1 MVTHGG
7 QYVRLHLCWLQLP
20 NKLEKKLSIQ
30 DIRHNENAEIQ
41 KSNNVT
47 PENYLNGDLNINVSQ
62 FLENGDNDEKIV
74 SIKCKEVDRDINE
87 LTTSISDL
95 SLNT

>member
-1 MVTHGG
+1 M
-7 QYVRLHLCWLQLP
+7 
-20 NKLEKKLSIQ
+20 NS
-30 DIRHNENAEIQ
+30 
-41 KSNNVT
+41 
-47 PENYLNGDLNINVSQ
+47 DLNINVSQ
-62 FLENGDNDEKIV
+62 FLENGDNDEKVV